1 MSSKEIKDLAKEKIK
16 GNIWNLLWP
25 VLIIYV
31 ITSVLT
37 NFFGPKII
45 IDANSLENLKD
56 LNLSEMYTEGNSVIT
71 FIISMISAILTACY
85 MKYVLNFIR
94 KGKFDTNDIINT
106 LKEKWLDLLIA
117 NILTSLIVGIGFA
130 LLIIPGIIASLALAM
145 INYFIIDQN
154 AKGSD
159 SMKLSNEAMKGH
171 KGELFVFRLSFIGWF
186 ILVPFT
192 FGLLLIWLIPYTKVA
207 EALYYDK
214 IIAPKKK

>member
-1 MSSKEIKDLAKEKIK
+1 
-16 GNIWNLLWP
+16 
-25 VLIIYV
+25 
-31 ITSVLT
+31 
-37 NFFGPKII
+37 
-45 IDANSLENLKD
+45 
-56 LNLSEMYTEGNSVIT
+56 MYTEGNSIIT
-71 FIISMISAILTACY
+71 FIISMINAILTACY

-94 KGKFDTNDIINT
+94 KGKFDTNEIINT

-117 NILTSLIVGIGFA
+117 NILTSIIVGIGFA

-159 SMKLSNEAMKGH
+159 SIKLSNEAMKGH
-171 KGELFVFRLSFIGWF
+171 KGELFAFRLSFIGWF

-192 FGLLLIWLIPYTKVA
+192 LGLLLIWLIPYTKVA